1 LSTRTALV
9 AGATGLVGGHL
20 VRRLLDAEAWN
31 RVVTLGR
38 RPLDPGSGPGQAL
51 DHPKLEQRTVDFD
64 RLADA
69 DLPHADDAFCG
80 LGTTIKK
87 AGSEEA
93 FRTVDYDYV
102 LAFARAARQHGAGQF
117 AVVSAMGANAG
128 SRIFYNRVKGE
139 MEQAVAAVGFDAVQ
153 IVRPALLLGDRDEHR
168 LGERAWQLLM
178 QPATPLL
185 LGPLRKYRPIEADA
199 VAAAMVAAAQVRTP
213 GVHVYESDELQ
224 RIASAA

>member
-1 LSTRTALV
+1 MSSRTALV

-31 RVVTLGR
+31 RIVTLGR
-38 RPLDPGSGPGQAL
+38 RPLDL

-69 DLPHADDAFCG
+69 DLPPTDDAFCC

-93 FRTVDYDYV
+93 FRTVDFEYV
-102 LAFARAARQHGAGQF
+102 VAFARAARQHGAEQF
-117 AVVSAMGANAG
+117 VVVSAMGADAS
-128 SRIFYNRVKGE
+128 SRIFYNRLKGE
-139 MEQAVAAVGFDAVQ
+139 MEEAVAAVGFDAVQ
-153 IVRPALLLGDRDEHR
+153 VVRPALLLGERDEHR

-178 QPATPLL
+178 QPAAPLM

-224 RIASAA
+224 RIALAAA

>member
-1 LSTRTALV
+1 MSSRTALV

-20 VRRLLDAEAWN
+20 VRRLLDARAWN

-38 RPLDPGSGPGQAL
+38 RPLDL

-69 DLPHADDAFCG
+69 DLPPTDDAFCG

-93 FRTVDYDYV
+93 FRRVDCEYV
-102 LAFARAARQHGAGQF
+102 LAFAHAARQHGAGQF
-117 AVVSAMGANAG
+117 VVVSAMGANAR
-128 SRIFYNRVKGE
+128 SRVFYNRVKGE
-139 MEQAVAAVGFDAVQ
+139 MEDVVAALGFDAVQ
-153 IVRPALLLGDRDEHR
+153 IVRPALLLGDRDEQR
-168 LGERAWQLLM
+168 PGERIGQMLM
-178 QPATPLL
+178 QPVAPLM

-199 VAAAMVAAAQVRTP
+199 VAAAMVAAAQLRTP

-224 RIASAA
+224 RISSASA